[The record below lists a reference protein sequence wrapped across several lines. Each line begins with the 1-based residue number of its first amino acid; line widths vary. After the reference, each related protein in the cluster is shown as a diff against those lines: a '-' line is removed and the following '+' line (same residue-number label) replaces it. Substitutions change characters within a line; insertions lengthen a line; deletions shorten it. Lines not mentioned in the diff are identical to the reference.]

1 MDHSRN
7 NPWRFNNHSTI
18 MQVLFIPPSDT
29 LFSNID
35 HTHTVSN
42 GKGES
47 VVFDKGYYTLPH
59 IIAMLSQVQ
68 YISSQYP
75 MLLPVMIVFILIPV
89 VQLISHKHQISSI
102 FWVYRNSI

>member
-47 VVFDKGYYTLPH
+47 VVFDKGCYTITSLLFLIKYNTH
-59 IIAMLSQVQ
+59 H
-68 YISSQYP
+68 SQYP
-75 MLLPVMIVFILIPV
+75 ILLVMVVFALIPI
-89 VQLISHKHQISSI
+89 VQCE
-102 FWVYRNSI
+102 

>member
-35 HTHTVSN
+35 QINTVSN
-42 GKGES
+42 SKGES
-47 VVFDKGYYTLPH
+47 VMFDKGYYTL
-59 IIAMLSQVQ
+59 SQVIVMLNQMQ
-68 YISSQYP
+68 YIILNVQCNYKFWMYP
-75 MLLPVMIVFILIPV
+75 DEF
-89 VQLISHKHQISSI
+89 Q
-102 FWVYRNSI
+102 

>member
-1 MDHSRN
+1 MLYSQTN
-7 NPWRFNNHSTI
+7 
-18 MQVLFIPPSDT
+18 
-29 LFSNID
+29 
-35 HTHTVSN
+35 TVSN

-75 MLLPVMIVFILIPV
+75 MLLPVMIVFILIPI
-89 VQLISHKHQISSI
+89 VQLIAHKHQISSI

>member
-47 VVFDKGYYTLPH
+47 VVFDKGYYT
-59 IIAMLSQVQ
+59 
-68 YISSQYP
+68 ISHHCYAQSNTTISFSISNT
-75 MLLPVMIVFILIPV
+75 LVMVVFTLIPI
-89 VQLISHKHQISSI
+89 VQCEA
-102 FWVYRNSI
+102 RDCD